1 MRIRELGEY
10 IRTQRK
16 GARLSLKAVST
27 VAGVSIPYLSQ
38 IERGLRKPSAE
49 ILQAIAKGLRISAE
63 TLYVQ
68 AGFLEDRPV
77 TDVVSAIMGDPAIA
91 ERHKRALVEIYNAFR
106 EEAGTAQ
113 GETAPAAPARSRDRS
128 TVGPRRADSKGS
140 PHPSK
145 RVSGQRS
152 GGRAGTRAVRNPD
165 SPPLRPPTTRSREE
179 V

>member
-1 MRIRELGEY
+1 MKIRELGEF

-68 AGFLEDRPV
+68 AGILEDRPISDV
-77 TDVVSAIMGDPAIA
+77 TTAVMGDPAIT
-91 ERHKRALVEIYNAFR
+91 ERQKQALIQIYEAFR
-106 EEAGTAQ
+106 DEAGRELASTNRTDS
-113 GETAPAAPARSRDRS
+113 ERS
-128 TVGPRRADSKGS
+128 TARTGRR
-140 PHPSK
+140 
-145 RVSGQRS
+145 RS
-152 GGRAGTRAVRNPD
+152 ATGRATGRVTIH
-165 SPPLRPPTTRSREE
+165 TQKEG
-179 V
+179 

>member
-1 MRIRELGEY
+1 GSLQLLYFAGRLPAMKIRELGEF

-68 AGFLEDRPV
+68 AGILDEKPAA
-77 TDVVSAIMGDPAIA
+77 DVATAVMADLFITESQ
-91 ERHKRALVEIYNAFR
+91 KKALLQIYEAFR
-106 EEAGTAQ
+106 EDT
-113 GETAPAAPARSRDRS
+113 
-128 TVGPRRADSKGS
+128 
-140 PHPSK
+140 
-145 RVSGQRS
+145 
-152 GGRAGTRAVRNPD
+152 GRAASASAEEIAAAVAAA
-165 SPPLRPPTTRSREE
+165 
-179 V
+179 

>member
-77 TDVVSAIMGDPAIA
+77 TDVVGAIMGDPAIA

-106 EEAGTAQ
+106 EEAGIAQ
-113 GETAPAAPARSRDRS
+113 GET
-128 TVGPRRADSKGS
+128 
-140 PHPSK
+140 
-145 RVSGQRS
+145 
-152 GGRAGTRAVRNPD
+152 RAVRSPD
-165 SPPLRPPTTRSREE
+165 APPVRPATTRSRKE
-179 V
+179 VQP